1 MEIDKI
7 KMKDL
12 SLPIGVL
19 TQSSSQKDCSLSQ
32 SSGSSQYS
40 KKEKFFYKA
49 EVKSLSEI
57 NDITTVTNCVTIDTI
72 GRIIVENHGWCYAS
86 CMKCNK
92 SVVLEKKIQQ
102 NRECKTRNEQ
112 RTNRSK
118 KRVMNGNI
126 GVTVA
131 QN

>member
-57 NDITTVTNCVTIDTI
+57 NDITTVTNCVTIGTI